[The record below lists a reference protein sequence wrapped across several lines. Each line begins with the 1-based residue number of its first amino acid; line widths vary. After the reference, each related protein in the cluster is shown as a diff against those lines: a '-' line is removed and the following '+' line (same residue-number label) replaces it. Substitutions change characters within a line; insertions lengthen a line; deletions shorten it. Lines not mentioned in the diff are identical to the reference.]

1 MNKLSMSILLDE
13 INRKFIYP
21 AVQHRKKVLFN
32 YVKGLNEKNSSHE
45 AFYIYEASGNCTFVA
60 TPGYTHATSLI
71 EKIYAFELLDYNQL
85 EISKHIKIMD
95 DLEISLS
102 DVKKY
107 LSYLN
112 NKSNNITDVAY
123 ALPPHINQLVPLA
136 TPTTYLDTD
145 LRNPQMYA
153 LLNELQIKLLL
164 LS

>member
-32 YVKGLNEKNSSHE
+32 YVKGLNEKNSNHE

-85 EISKHIKIMD
+85 EISKHIKIMND
-95 DLEISLS
+95 CSFTL
-102 DVKKY
+102 
-107 LSYLN
+107 
-112 NKSNNITDVAY
+112 
-123 ALPPHINQLVPLA
+123 
-136 TPTTYLDTD
+136 
-145 LRNPQMYA
+145 
-153 LLNELQIKLLL
+153 
-164 LS
+164 